1 MNKPD
6 YLHFNVNLFGN
17 TPEHAGNFGRA
28 VTTTSNLETVG
39 ASGYTPIDRA
49 LATGYT
55 LTPEPHWVQPG
66 WWALIK
72 MASVRSVR
80 QEQWFSECVQW
91 GDKAL
96 QNAVEIDP
104 KRRGGIPVL
113 KGTRFTVGQTLAEL
127 ADSTGVP
134 EVANRFDLD
143 QETIRELL
151 YGLALLAERPRT

>member
-6 YLHFNVNLFGN
+6 YFDVDIHLSGNGSEHGGNNLG
-17 TPEHAGNFGRA
+17 
-28 VTTTSNLETVG
+28 G
-39 ASGYTPIDRA
+39 AAPATRNAIAMVSG
-49 LATGYT
+49 LATGYAQSER
-55 LTPEPHWVQPG
+55 EPHWAEPG
-66 WWALIK
+66 WRTLIK
-72 MASVRSVR
+72 SASLRSFR
-80 QEQWFSECVQW
+80 LEQWFSECVLW

-127 ADSTGVP
+127 ADSAGVP
-134 EVANRFDLD
+134 EVANRFDLNE
-143 QETIRELL
+143 ETIRELL

>member
-6 YLHFNVNLFGN
+6 YFHYHSINLSDNG
-17 TPEHAGNFGRA
+17 PEHGRNLAGA
-28 VTTTSNLETVG
+28 VSTTTNVTMVGGLERDTQ
-39 ASGYTPIDRA
+39 IDQE
-49 LATGYT
+49 L
-55 LTPEPHWVQPG
+55 HWAEPG
-66 WWALIK
+66 WRTLIK
-72 MASVRSVR
+72 SVSVRSFR
-80 QEQWFSECVQW
+80 LEQWFSECVLW

-127 ADSTGVP
+127 ADSAGVP
-134 EVANRFDLD
+134 EVANRFDLNE
-143 QETIRELL
+143 ETIRELL

>member
-6 YLHFNVNLFGN
+6 YFHFYLSGN
-17 TPEHAGNFGRA
+17 SPEHAGNFAGA
-28 VTTTSNLETVG
+28 VPTRGNATTVG
-39 ASGYTPIDRA
+39 ALERGYPQIEE
-49 LATGYT
+49 
-55 LTPEPHWVQPG
+55 EPHWAEPG
-66 WWALIK
+66 WRMLIK
-72 MASVRSVR
+72 SASVRSFR
-80 QEQWFSECVQW
+80 LEQWFSECVQW

-96 QNAVEIDP
+96 QNSVEIDP

-113 KGTRFTVGQTLAEL
+113 KGTRFTVSQTLAEL

-134 EVANRFDLD
+134 EVANRFDLN